1 MFRGDKHHRRSNV
14 RIVERPGSSM
24 TWSVIGTHPNLTALR
39 VTRIC
44 QFPQFLETIP
54 RSRARIVIQRGS
66 STRLSSTIA
75 SSARNTCQNRTPETT
90 QALLHP
96 PRNRSFLAD
105 SAAAVSVQTRDKK
118 WYLVLPVA
126 VTTTAGHES
135 SSRVVLVAFIAPP
148 GGASLPLANDISCCI
163 TPVPDH
169 LNPVRCP
176 TRVL

>member
-1 MFRGDKHHRRSNV
+1 MFRGDWRPRRSNV

-24 TWSVIGTHPNLTALR
+24 TWSVIGTHQNLTALR
-39 VTRIC
+39 ATRIC
-44 QFPQFLETIP
+44 QFPQLLVP
-54 RSRARIVIQRGS
+54 KSRARIVIQRGS

-75 SSARNTCQNRTPETT
+75 SSARNTCQNRKPETT

-126 VTTTAGHES
+126 VTTTAGNES
-135 SSRVVLVAFIAPP
+135 SSRVVLIAFIAPHD
-148 GGASLPLANDISCCI
+148 GASLPLANDISCI
-163 TPVPDH
+163 TTVPDH

-176 TRVL
+176 TRVF